1 MSADSSTPPASL
13 KEIFDQLPETK
24 YGSEPEFLQGKVPV
38 KMFPEGI
45 IALNRELATGLH
57 PRLEKALAEQAV
69 QGEDWTDRLAQIA
82 AYCGVILDEA
92 YSMPDVDKLA
102 FTLAG
107 RLEALREAPA
117 GIILSS

>member
-1 MSADSSTPPASL
+1 MSTTSNPSSPPDL
-13 KEIFDQLPETK
+13 KDIFDQLPETK
-24 YGSEPEFLQGKVPV
+24 YGTEPEFLQGKVPI

-57 PRLEKALAEQAV
+57 PKLEKALAAQAA

-82 AYCGVILDEA
+82 AYVGVILDEA
-92 YSMPDVDKLA
+92 YKIEDVDKLA

-107 RLEALREAPA
+107 RLEALRETPV
-117 GIILSS
+117 GIIVN